1 MKNITKLTFGLIIT
15 AFLVAIHT
23 PGACQTPEP
32 EYGKAAYYSD
42 KLQGRKTSSGEPY
55 DKAKLTCAHKTHPFG
70 TTLRITRV
78 DNNMSV
84 LVKVNDRG
92 PFHEGYVVDLSRA
105 AAEKIDL
112 VKAGVARVK
121 VEVADNP
128 ATVAATAVPP
138 TNPAPP
144 PPTVT
149 TATVATEA
157 APASSSVNRMLP
169 AKINATPTQTVPA
182 ATQQTATA
190 APATEPQTQSMLFRV
205 EISPEEKKGFGV
217 QLAVLSNASLLLE
230 EMAKMKSVW
239 PGKVLVAKL
248 TDDKGKLTGYKLM
261 IGPYPDKETAAK
273 AQKAAASKGYPKCYV
288 VPLDTI

>member
-1 MKNITKLTFGLIIT
+1 MKNMTKLTFGCLT
-15 AFLVAIHT
+15 AALLVAIHL
-23 PGACQTPEP
+23 PGLCQTPEP

-121 VEVADNP
+121 VEVADNA

-138 TNPAPP
+138 SNPAPP
-144 PPTVT
+144 PPTGTQAATTT
-149 TATVATEA
+149 TA
-157 APASSSVNRMLP
+157 APTSTVNRMLP
-169 AKINATPTQTVPA
+169 AQVNTSPAQPATTAAQQTSSA
-182 ATQQTATA
+182 AQQTA
-190 APATEPQTQSMLFRV
+190 PQVQSKLFQVQITQ
-205 EISPEEKKGFGV
+205 EEKKGYGV
-217 QLAVLSNASLLLE
+217 QLAVLSNTSQLLE
-230 EMAKMKSVW
+230 ELAKMKNVW

-248 TDDKGKLTGYKLM
+248 TDDKGAVTGYKLLV
-261 IGPYPDKETAAK
+261 GPYPDKETAAK

-288 VPLDTI
+288 VALDSI

>member
-1 MKNITKLTFGLIIT
+1 MKNMTKLTLSLITT
-15 AFLVAIHT
+15 AFLVAVHT
-23 PGACQTPEP
+23 SGICQTPEP

-121 VEVADNP
+121 VEVADNA
-128 ATVAATAVPP
+128 ATVAAATVPP

-144 PPTVT
+144 PPASAQTATGT
-149 TATVATEA
+149 TAAQTST
-157 APASSSVNRMLP
+157 VNRMLP
-169 AKINATPTQTVPA
+169 AQVNTSPTQPA
-182 ATQQTATA
+182 TIAAQQTASAVQTTA
-190 APATEPQTQSMLFRV
+190 PQAQSKLFQV
-205 EISPEEKKGFGV
+205 QISAEEKKGYGI
-217 QLAVLSNASLLLE
+217 QLAVLSNTSQLLE
-230 EMAKMKSVW
+230 ELAKMKNVW

-248 TDDKGKLTGYKLM
+248 MDDKGTVTGYKLLV
-261 IGPYPDKETAAK
+261 GPYPDKETAAK

-288 VPLDTI
+288 VALDTI

>member
-1 MKNITKLTFGLIIT
+1 MKNITKLTLSLIAT
-15 AFLVAIHT
+15 AFLVTIHT
-23 PGACQTPEP
+23 SGACQTPEP

-121 VEVADNP
+121 VEVADNA

-144 PPTVT
+144 PPASAQAATGT
-149 TATVATEA
+149 TA
-157 APASSSVNRMLP
+157 APTTTVNRMLP
-169 AKINATPTQTVPA
+169 AQVNTPPAQPATA
-182 ATQQTATA
+182 AAAQQTASAAQTTA
-190 APATEPQTQSMLFRV
+190 PQAQSKLFQV
-205 EISPEEKKGFGV
+205 QITPEEKKGYGI
-217 QLAVLSNASLLLE
+217 QLAVLSNTSQLLE
-230 EMAKMKSVW
+230 ELAKMKNVW
-239 PGKVLVAKL
+239 PGKVLVAKM
-248 TDDKGKLTGYKLM
+248 TDDKGSVTGYKLLV
-261 IGPYPDKETAAK
+261 GPYPDKETAAK
-273 AQKAAASKGYPKCYV
+273 AQKAAASKGYPKCFV
-288 VPLDTI
+288 VALDTI